1 MALKTK
7 KVEVVKAPF
16 ILTPYN
22 PRTFLK
28 TFCLFLILIRLLPIF
43 MKSRVI
49 SCDGISM

>member
-28 TFCLFLILIRLLPIF
+28 TFSASLSSEVSDC
-43 MKSRVI
+43 
-49 SCDGISM
+49 